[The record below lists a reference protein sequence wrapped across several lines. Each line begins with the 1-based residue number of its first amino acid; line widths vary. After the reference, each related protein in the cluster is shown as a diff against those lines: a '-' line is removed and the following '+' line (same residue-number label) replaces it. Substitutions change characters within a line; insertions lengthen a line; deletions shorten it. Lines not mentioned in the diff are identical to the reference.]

1 MKTTIDLPNDLVKK
15 VKLHAL
21 HEGRKLKDAM
31 ADLLRKGLATTSV
44 SPAAPASPGVKT
56 DPKTGLPFF
65 PSAADAPITRL
76 STEEIYAMMHQL
88 QQEEDRERAGFPLRR

>member
-21 HEGRKLKDAM
+21 HEGRKLKDAV

-44 SPAAPASPGVKT
+44 SSVSVASPGVKT

-65 PSAADAPITRL
+65 PSSPDAPISRM
-76 STEEIYAMMHQL
+76 SAAEIYAAIHL
-88 QQEEDRERAGFPLRR
+88 TQEEEDLERAGLSL